1 MKLSILILAGGE
13 GTRFQPVS
21 TPDKPKQFLNLVHPE
36 KSMLQQTW
44 ERALTLAK
52 PEEIWIATNE
62 RYVPLIQESLPEA
75 LPNQI
80 IGETQKKNTAPAI
93 AFLTWMLARKD
104 PDTILVVFPSDH
116 FIDDPNLFRQTIQ
129 TAVDA
134 AKQFEGII
142 TLGIVPR
149 EASTQYG
156 YIHKGK
162 EIDPVRKLHQVRGF
176 TEKPVRHRAE
186 KFLADGNYFW
196 NSGMFVFPVG
206 LMKEEIIRCCPKIAE
221 VLTGLKSGAPKKEF
235 LAWFFETVLSISI
248 DYAVMEKTDRAM
260 MIPAS
265 FFWSDVGSWEGLAE
279 LSKKRS
285 IVMPAEIQSAMTA
298 ELQSRI

>member
-36 KSMLQQTW
+36 KSMMQQTW
-44 ERALTLAK
+44 ERAATLAK
-52 PEEIWIATNE
+52 PQDIWIATNE
-62 RYVPLIQESLPEA
+62 RYVPLIKKDLPQAMESH
-75 LPNQI
+75 I

-93 AFLTWMLARKD
+93 ALVTWMLANKD

-116 FIDDPNLFRQTIQ
+116 FIDDTNLFSQTIQ

-134 AKQFEGII
+134 AKKFQGIV
-142 TLGIVPR
+142 TLGIIPR

-156 YIHKGK
+156 YIHRGK
-162 EIDPVRKLHQVRGF
+162 ELDTVRKLFQVRGF
-176 TEKPVRHRAE
+176 TEKPIRHRAD

-196 NSGMFVFPVG
+196 NSGMFIFPVG
-206 LMKEEIIRCCPKIAE
+206 LMKEEMIRCHPPIAE
-221 VLTGLKSGAPKKEF
+221 ALAGLKDFPPKREF
-235 LAWFFETVLSISI
+235 LEWFFETVSSISI

-279 LSKKRS
+279 LSKKQP
-285 IVMPAEIQSAMTA
+285 IVIPAEIKAAMTA
-298 ELQSRI
+298 ELQGQS